1 MKQLSFSDGWRFSRN
16 GGEFA
21 PVLIPHDA
29 MQAERRDENAPGGS
43 ASGFYYGGQYRYTKT
58 FDGTELTG
66 KTVKLHFEGVY
77 RNCHVTVNGTAL
89 GGAAYGYIPFFL
101 DISDLVVNGEN
112 TVTVDVDNSNQPD
125 SRWYSGAGIY
135 RPVWLWVGE
144 KNSIQPEGIRVRTI
158 SYAPTRVA
166 VSVDCGGEPKVE
178 ILEGDTVIASGTG
191 KALELDIP
199 NARLWSAET
208 PSLYTCRVTTEN
220 DTAETAFGIRKVE
233 WSNQGLTVNGVGVLL
248 RGGCVHHDNGILG
261 ARSYRESEERR
272 VKILKAA
279 GYNALRI
286 SHNPASSAMLEAC
299 DKYGLYVM
307 DETWDMWYNHKN
319 KHDYATDF
327 MANYKADLDAFV
339 ARDYNHPSVII
350 YSIANEISEPVTDKG
365 LALEKEI
372 VEYLRQADPSR
383 PVSAGMNL
391 MILTMAQKGQ
401 GVYKEEGGM
410 GDNYAEKPKKNKKE
424 KKPQMVGSLFFNMLT
439 NMIGTNM
446 NNMANSKKADAVVSP
461 ALDALDMAG
470 YNYGSGRYPLE
481 GKLHPGRILFG
492 SETFPQDIH
501 KNWEMVKKYPYLIGD
516 FMWTAWDY
524 LGEAGIGAWTYDPNS
539 SGFSKPYPWLLADVG
554 AVDIIGNVGA
564 PADFAA
570 VVWGLKKEPVLH
582 VEPVNH
588 SHEHVYK
595 ATWRG
600 TNARPSWSWRGC
612 DGKKAVVEVYSDA
625 AQVALEVNGLK
636 IGTKKLKGH
645 KAVFK
650 TRYAPGTITAV
661 ALDEAGKEL
670 SRSSRSSATGKLQL
684 AVQPEETTV
693 TCGDILYVPISIVG
707 ANGVVESN
715 ADEAV
720 TVTVENGTLLAFGS
734 ALPMTEQ
741 SHLSGTFP
749 TYYGQALA
757 VVLCDKPGTV
767 IVTAAGKTLAAASAS
782 ATVHP

>member
-1 MKQLSFSDGWRFSRN
+1 MKQLSFNDGWQFRRN
-16 GGEFA
+16 GGDFA

-43 ASGFYYGGQYRYTKT
+43 ASGFYYGGQYQYRKV
-58 FDGTELTG
+58 FDGTGMVG
-66 KTVKLHFEGVY
+66 KQVKLHFEGVY
-77 RNCHVTVNGTAL
+77 RNCNVTVNGKAL

-112 TVTVDVDNSNQPD
+112 TVTVEVDNSNQPD
-125 SRWYSGAGIY
+125 SRWYTGAGIY

-144 KNSIQPEGIRVRTI
+144 KNGIQPEGIRVHTI
-158 SYAPTRVA
+158 SYTQAKIA

-178 ILEGDTVIASGTG
+178 ILDGETVMASGTG
-191 KALELDIP
+191 RTLELDIP
-199 NARLWSAET
+199 NAKLWSAET
-208 PSLYTCRVTTEN
+208 PDLYICRVTTEN
-220 DTAETAFGIRKVE
+220 DTAETTFGIRQVG
-233 WSNQGLTVNGVGVLL
+233 WSNQGLTVNGQKVLL

-261 ARSYRESEERR
+261 ARSYAKSEERR

-286 SHNPASSAMLEAC
+286 SHNPASKAMLAAC

-327 MANYKADLDAFV
+327 TANYKSDLDAFV
-339 ARDYNHPSVII
+339 ARDYNHPSVIL
-350 YSIANEISEPVTDKG
+350 YSIANEISEPVTGKG

-372 VEYLRQADPSR
+372 VEYLHRADPSR

-391 MILTMAQKGQ
+391 MILTMAAKGQ

-424 KKPQMVGSLFFNMLT
+424 KKSQLVGSLLFNMLT

-461 ALDALDMAG
+461 AMDALDIAG

-481 GKLHPGRILFG
+481 GKLHHDRIVFG
-492 SETFPQDIH
+492 SETFPQDIY

-539 SGFSKPYPWLLADVG
+539 SGFNKPYPWLIADVG
-554 AVDIIGNVGA
+554 AIDILGNVGA
-564 PADFAA
+564 PADYAA
-570 VVWGLKKEPVLH
+570 VVWGLKKEPVIQ

-595 ATWRG
+595 STWRG

-612 DGKKAVVEVYSDA
+612 EGKKAVVEVYSDA
-625 AQVALEVNGLK
+625 AQVSLEINGLK
-636 IGTKKLKGH
+636 IGTRKVNAC
-645 KAVFK
+645 KAVFRTK
-650 TRYAPGTITAV
+650 YAPGTVTAI
-661 ALDEAGKEL
+661 ALDENGKEL
-670 SRSSRSSATGKLQL
+670 SRSSRSSANGKLSL
-684 AVQPEETTV
+684 AVQPEETSV
-693 TCGDILYVPISIVG
+693 RQGEILYVPIYVTDNRG
-707 ANGVVESN
+707 TVESN
-715 ADEAV
+715 ADE
-720 TVTVENGTLLAFGS
+720 TVTVSVENGKLLAFGS
-734 ALPMTEQ
+734 AMPMTEE
-741 SHLSGTFP
+741 SHLSGAFP

-757 VVLCDKPGTV
+757 IVLCDQPGEV
-767 IVTAAGKTLAAASAS
+767 IIRAQGKTLTGGTAKVQ
-782 ATVHP
+782 VHP